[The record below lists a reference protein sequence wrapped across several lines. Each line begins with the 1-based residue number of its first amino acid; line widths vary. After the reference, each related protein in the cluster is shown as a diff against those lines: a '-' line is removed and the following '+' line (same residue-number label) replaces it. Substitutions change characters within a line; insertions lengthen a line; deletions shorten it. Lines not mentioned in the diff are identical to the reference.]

1 MLRAGFMDGFQLG
14 IGVCFIVYR
23 GGITLDRVFAA
34 LEKLFQPANMVLV
47 SMG

>member
-23 GGITLDRVFAA
+23 GGINRPNRAA
-34 LEKLFQPANMVLV
+34 LEELFQPANMVLV
-47 SMG
+47 PMG